1 MKRLQAILCVLAVC
15 VFGGGAVQ
23 AVVLPPGGSGPPDI
37 FAPLPGATLLASITG
52 PFNGGFIMGNYTAAV
67 FSDPNNPFGAG
78 NLDFVYQVANSANS
92 QDAIN
97 RLTAI
102 NFTGFL
108 TDVGYTATGSAIPGG
123 LFVNGT
129 TTPTSVDRSIAG
141 DTVGFQMGMAPNGI
155 LPGATSVALIIET
168 NATAFQ
174 PGNLNMIDGGTT
186 TVAAFAP
193 VPEPAA
199 WALLLLGLPTVFGI
213 KRLLR
218 GPA

>member
-1 MKRLQAILCVLAVC
+1 MKRLPGILCVIAAC
-15 VFGGGAVQ
+15 VFGSGVVQ

-37 FAPLPGATLLASITG
+37 FNPLPGATLFASITG
-52 PFNGGFIMGNYTAAV
+52 PFNSGLIMGTYTAAV

-78 NLDFVYQVANSANS
+78 DLDFVYQVANSASS
-92 QDAIN
+92 QDAII

-129 TTPTSVDRSIAG
+129 TSPVSVDRSFGG

-155 LPGATSVALIIET
+155 LPGATSVALLIET
-168 NATAFQ
+168 NATAFHA
-174 PGNLNMIDGGTT
+174 GNLNMIDGGTT

-199 WALLLLGLPTVFGI
+199 GTLLLLGITTVFGI

-218 GPA
+218 RPA